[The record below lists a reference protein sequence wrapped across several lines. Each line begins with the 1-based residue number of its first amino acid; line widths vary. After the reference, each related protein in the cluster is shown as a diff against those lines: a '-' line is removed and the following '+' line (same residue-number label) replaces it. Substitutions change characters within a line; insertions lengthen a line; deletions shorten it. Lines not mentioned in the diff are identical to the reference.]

1 MINLTEQLDQLIV
14 MRKAKET
21 GICPVREELYTDTFD
36 ELIRQVTVNCAER
49 GILLLR
55 VRDEIRMTIAAY
67 RTLYESSVAFGIR
80 KALLAE
86 QGRTELTQ
94 RVRMLETEKESL
106 EKQLTD
112 LQAKYEASEKQWNEK
127 KKEDEKKFEKEIS
140 FYKKQNQLYKQ
151 ELDKLLG

>member
-86 QGRTELTQ
+86 QGRTEHTQ